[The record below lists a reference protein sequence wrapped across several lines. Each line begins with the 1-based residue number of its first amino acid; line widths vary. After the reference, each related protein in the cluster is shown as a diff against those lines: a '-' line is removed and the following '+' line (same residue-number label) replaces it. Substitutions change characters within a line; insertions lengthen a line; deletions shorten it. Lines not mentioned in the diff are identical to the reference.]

1 MVCVSVG
8 AAAVIYFTKPE
19 SGHQFETELGMS
31 SEEMS
36 MTSEK
41 ILKRIMR
48 ADSVQHNCGANST
61 PACCDE
67 SCRAIKYQLI
77 HNWEVFKFLHFSF
90 EVLRSKL

>member
-1 MVCVSVG
+1 MVVIVCVSIG
-8 AAAVIYFTKPE
+8 AAAIICFTKQE
-19 SGHQFETELGMS
+19 AREHYLTALGMS

-36 MTSEK
+36 MKSEK

-77 HNWEVFKFLHFSF
+77 HNWEV
-90 EVLRSKL
+90 

>member
-8 AAAVIYFTKPE
+8 AAAVIYFTKQE
-19 SGHQFETELGMS
+19 ARQYDKTELES

-36 MTSEK
+36 MQSEH

-61 PACCDE
+61 PACCDK

-77 HNWEVFKFLHFSF
+77 HNWEVI
-90 EVLRSKL
+90 